1 MIMLVDLQP
10 PSLLRISSKINIIQ
24 SQSLYSNRYQTRKN
38 VINSAVAVLCIGF
51 TNWVGLY
58 FLIFSVYESDYF
70 HFYILSTEVFY

>member
-24 SQSLYSNRYQTRKN
+24 SQSLYPNRYQTIKD

-51 TNWVGLY
+51 TNWVGVIFFN
-58 FLIFSVYESDYF
+58 FLC
-70 HFYILSTEVFY
+70 LRK